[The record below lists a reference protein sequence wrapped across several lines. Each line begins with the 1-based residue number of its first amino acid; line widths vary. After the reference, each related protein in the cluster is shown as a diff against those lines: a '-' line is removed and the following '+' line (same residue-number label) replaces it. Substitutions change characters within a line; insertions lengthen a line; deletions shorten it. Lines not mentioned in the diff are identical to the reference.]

1 MRRINDINITLDER
15 VSRIYTDLR
24 LGIPVV
30 IQADEAYLIAPVETL
45 NQERFDF
52 IRSGLDDLR
61 LVISAPRAKT
71 LKMPSYDKNLAR
83 IKVPANRNLEWL
95 KAVADPSKDLTY
107 GIKGPF
113 VQIRGGDTAVENLGL
128 MLSKS
133 VELLPAN
140 LSANFKTSKINID
153 SLNVIKIEDL
163 ISFFEKELITSE
175 VISARLPT
183 ETANFGKLRVFRP
196 ELAGPE
202 HYAMEYGEIDR
213 GNPVLVRIHSACF
226 TGDILG
232 SLKCDCGAQLGEA
245 MSQINQNGS
254 GILLYLNQEGRGIG
268 LANKMRAYALQDEG
282 FDTVE
287 ANHRLG
293 FEDDERN
300 FQIGASILRE
310 LEIPSIRLMT
320 NNPRKIQLLEE
331 NGIDVSE
338 RVALL
343 VEKNE
348 FNAHYLGTKAKKS
361 GHLL

>member
-1 MRRINDINITLDER
+1 MRKINDINITVDDR

-30 IQADEAYLIAPVETL
+30 IQTDEAYLVAPVETL
-45 NQERFDF
+45 NQKRFDF
-52 IRSGLDDLR
+52 IRSWLEELT
-61 LVISAPRAKT
+61 LVISSQRANT
-71 LKMPSYDKNLAR
+71 LKMSSYDKSLAR
-83 IKVPANRNLEWL
+83 IKVPADRNLEWL
-95 KAVADPSKDLTY
+95 KAVADPSKDLTF

-113 VQIRGGDTAVENLGL
+113 VQIRGGDTRVENLGL
-128 MLSKS
+128 LLSKS
-133 VELLPAN
+133 AELLPAI
-140 LSANFKTSKINID
+140 LSANLKTSKMKSEN
-153 SLNVIKIEDL
+153 LNFIEIEDL
-163 ISFFEKELITSE
+163 ISFFKKEPITRE
-175 VISARLPT
+175 VISARFPT
-183 ETANFGKLRVFRP
+183 ETAQSGKLHVFRP
-196 ELAGPE
+196 NLAGPE
-202 HYAMEYGEIDR
+202 HYAMEYGKIKR
-213 GNPVLVRIHSACF
+213 NAPVLVRIHSACF

-245 MSQINQNGS
+245 MSKINQNGS

-300 FQIGASILRE
+300 FQVGASILKE

-331 NGIDVSE
+331 NGVNVSE
-338 RVALL
+338 RVALI
-343 VEKNE
+343 VEENR
-348 FNAHYLGTKAKKS
+348 FNAHYLGTKATKS